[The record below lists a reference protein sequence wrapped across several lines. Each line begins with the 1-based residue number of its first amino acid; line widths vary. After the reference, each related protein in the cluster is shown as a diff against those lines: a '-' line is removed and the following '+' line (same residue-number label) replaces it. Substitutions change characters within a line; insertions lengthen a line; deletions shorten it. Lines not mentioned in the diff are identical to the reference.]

1 MKRKRFTTPY
11 GLKKTP
17 FNAVLKWKFSK
28 LFKKEEV
35 MQEHFSLKVERLKS
49 ADLQRSEDFLI
60 WLGHATFYLQID
72 GVRIIT
78 DPVFYDL
85 PMFPRLA
92 PLPLDPA
99 LLEPDLI
106 LISHGHYD
114 HLDLRSLQTL
124 QIYAK
129 NIPVILPLQLS
140 HYLKKGAKSHELD
153 WYEEFIYENL
163 TITALPAAHWH
174 RRGINDFNKALW
186 CSFMIESADKRI
198 FFTGDSALESH
209 FAEIYRKVGPMDLTL
224 MPIGAYLP
232 VEIMRPS
239 HMNPQEALRAAQ
251 ILGAKEIIPYHYG
264 TFKLSDEPI
273 GEPYRWI
280 KALQESSGEKISV
293 PGIGEVYVLK

>member
-49 ADLQRSEDFLI
+49 ADLQQNEDFLI

-72 GVRIIT
+72 GVRILT
-78 DPVFYDL
+78 DPIFYDL

-92 PLPLDPA
+92 PLPIDPT
-99 LLEPDLI
+99 LLQPDLI

-124 QIYAK
+124 QIYTK
-129 NIPVILPLQLS
+129 NIPVILPLQLAY
-140 HYLKKGAKSHELD
+140 YLKKGARTHEMG
-153 WYEEFIYENL
+153 WYESHTFRQL
-163 TITALPAAHWH
+163 TITALPTAHWH

-209 FAEIYRKVGPMDLTL
+209 FAEIYRKVGPMDLAL

-239 HMNPQEALRAAQ
+239 HMNPQEACEAAA
-251 ILGAKEIIPYHYG
+251 ILGAKEMVPYHYG
-264 TFKLSDEPI
+264 TYRLSDEPL

-280 KALQESSGEKISV
+280 RKLQKRGKMKIHIPAVGEKCR
-293 PGIGEVYVLK
+293 L